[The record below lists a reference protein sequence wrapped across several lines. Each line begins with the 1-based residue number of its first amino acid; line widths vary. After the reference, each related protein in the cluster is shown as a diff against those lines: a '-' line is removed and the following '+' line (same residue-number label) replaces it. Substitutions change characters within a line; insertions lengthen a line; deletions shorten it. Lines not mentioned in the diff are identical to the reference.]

1 MADRTSTTTF
11 TVGVVGDLKFIMAV
25 WPSTAATSDTIDLD
39 SDIAD
44 GRGAKLKT
52 ILLTLLQDDAGAD
65 KDAAW
70 VPGTGVITLGTVV
83 TGIHN
88 MLIIGKGVG

>member
-11 TVGVVGDLKFIMAV
+11 TVGFAGDLKFIMAV
-25 WPSTAATSDTIDLD
+25 LPSAAATGDTINLD

-52 ILLTLLQDDAGAD
+52 ILNTLLQDDLGAD
-65 KDAAW
+65 KDSTW
-70 VPGTGVITLGTVV
+70 VPGTGIITLGTIT

-88 MLIIGKGVG
+88 LLVVGKGV

>member
-1 MADRTSTTTF
+1 MADRTSTSTF
-11 TVGVVGDLKFIMAV
+11 TYAMVGDLKFIMCV
-25 WPSTAATSDTIDLD
+25 LPSATASSDTINLD

-65 KDAAW
+65 KDSTW
-70 VPGTGVITLGTVV
+70 VPGTGVITLGTIS

-88 MLIIGKGVG
+88 ILIIGR